1 VRYYISR
8 ILDRGKHMN
17 DIIIYFLLFIA
28 IMVIIYFIVREFRIM
43 QTSNRQM
50 ELELE
55 REKLELIQKDIS
67 MKVAPFT
74 KLSAEQVG
82 GLRVVEEDINK
93 LDTDIYAKEK
103 EVEARLKRL
112 ENRVQKGKLDK
123 MLNKI
128 SVEERKMG

>member
-28 IMVIIYFIVREFRIM
+28 VMVIIYFIVREFRIM

>member
-1 VRYYISR
+1 
-8 ILDRGKHMN
+8 MN

-28 IMVIIYFIVREFRIM
+28 VMVIIYFIVREFRIM

>member
-1 VRYYISR
+1 MRYYISR

-28 IMVIIYFIVREFRIM
+28 VMVIIYFIVREFRIM

>member
-28 IMVIIYFIVREFRIM
+28 VMVIIYFIVREFRIM

-55 REKLELIQKDIS
+55 REKLERIQKEIS